1 MITLE
6 ELVKIAVII
15 MAVWGFY
22 KVIMEIVKAITAR
35 HDREQEWDKATEE
48 RKEIVKRYDTKLK
61 EMESHINDTHS
72 ETEAKIQ
79 QVQAELFILTECMQ
93 GVLDGLHQLKCNG
106 KVTEASEKLDNYLNE
121 RAHTA

>member
-1 MITLE
+1 
-6 ELVKIAVII
+6 
-15 MAVWGFY
+15 
-22 KVIMEIVKAITAR
+22 MEIVKAITAR

-48 RKEIVKRYDTKLK
+48 RKEIVKRYDAKLK
-61 EMESHINDTHS
+61 EMELHINDTHS